1 MAAHALLRRAASL
14 SLAVMHQRSQG
25 RTTQHH
31 MFTIL
36 QATFQGLERSGWE
49 VVAYAINEQ
58 QAQDMAADLCGQ
70 AGVVPTLAI
79 DTYGRMVAYE
89 S

>member
-1 MAAHALLRRAASL
+1 MAALTLHRRAARL
-14 SLAVMHQRSQG
+14 SRAQLHQRSQD
-25 RTTQHH
+25 RTTSVL

-36 QATFQGLERSGWE
+36 QATYQGLERSGWE
-49 VVAYAINEQ
+49 VVAYANNKQ
-58 QAQDMAADLCGQ
+58 QAQDMTADLCGQ